1 MSTIKVLVTG
11 GSGLVGSNLREICP
25 SFKYLSSKDCNLL
38 DYIQTLKVFNEEKP
52 DIVIHLG
59 AKVGGIYFNQT
70 RNLQMFEDNMTMNMN
85 VIKVCRVL
93 EIKKFIGCLSTCV
106 FPDNVS
112 YPITEDQLHNGPPHS
127 SNEGY
132 SYSKRMLEFMC
143 RQMNQKEGYKYS
155 CITPTNVYG
164 KYDNFKAG
172 QAHVIPDLIH
182 KCYLA
187 KLNKTPFVIRG
198 TGSAL
203 RQFIYAKD
211 LAFILKS
218 LIYTEKKYNNIICT
232 PPLSSEVSIKYIAE
246 QICKA
251 FDYNNIEYDTSFSD
265 GQLRKTVDNKK
276 LMKIIPDM
284 TFVDISDGLNETIEW
299 VKENYENIRK

>member
-1 MSTIKVLVTG
+1 MTSLKVLVTG
-11 GSGLVGSNLREICP
+11 GSGMVGSNLKDICP
-25 SFKYLSSKDCNLL
+25 DFKYLSSKECNLL
-38 DYIQTLKVFNEEKP
+38 DYTQTLNVFTEYQPEC
-52 DIVIHLG
+52 VIHLA
-59 AKVGGIYFNQT
+59 AKVGGLYFNQT
-70 RNLQMFEDNMTMNMN
+70 RNLQMFEDNMIMNMN

-93 EIKKFIGCLSTCV
+93 GIKKFIGCLSTCV
-106 FPDNVS
+106 FPDKVS
-112 YPITEDQLHNGPPHS
+112 YPITEDQLHNGPPHP

-132 SYSKRMLEFMC
+132 SHSKRMLEFMC
-143 RQMNQKEGYKYS
+143 RQMNQKEEYNYT

-164 KYDNFKAG
+164 KFDNFAPK

-211 LAFILKS
+211 LALILKT
-218 LIYTEKKYNNIICT
+218 LIYTKKKYNNVICT
-232 PPLSSEVSIKYIAE
+232 PPPSSEVSIKFIGKL
-246 QICKA
+246 ICNL
-251 FDYNNIEYDTSFSD
+251 FNYHNMVYDTSFSD
-265 GQLRKTVDNKK
+265 GQLRKTVDNKE

-284 TFVDISDGLNETIEW
+284 KFTDMLIGLMDTIQW
-299 VKENYENIRK
+299 VNNNYDNIRK